1 MTEKKYYKVNPEK
14 KTITIDDSVKPTKQD
29 EADLMRYLG
38 AGYILRHKSAAR
50 SATAKSRSG
59 GLTKADIEKAL
70 ANEPKFLE
78 KFTKLCKGK
87 GKGQGVFAAKSW
99 YEKDYQREKEEA
111 REKAEAEK
119 KAAEAENPA
128 AEN

>member
-1 MTEKKYYKVNPEK
+1 MAEKNYYKVNPEK
-14 KTITIDDSVKPTKQD
+14 KTITVDDSVKPTKQD

-50 SATAKSRSG
+50 SATAKSRSEG
-59 GLTKADIEKAL
+59 VTKEEIEKAL
-70 ANEPKFLE
+70 ADEPKFLE
-78 KFTKLCKGK
+78 KFTKLCKGR

-99 YEKDYQREKEEA
+99 YKKDYPK
-111 REKAEAEK
+111 EKAEAEK